1 MVTIQSQPQK
11 HYAKG
16 IILPMLRNK
25 DILELKRRF
34 KKDACTFTKM
44 CGCYVDANKNKVVEL
59 SETFLNLEDEEF
71 YKYLEIAKKAL
82 SGTIGNN
89 LLELKFD
96 DKEKEAG
103 GKQQYLLGLR
113 ESGLKNPELLSHLY
127 DMIIENYDYVGNYL
141 ILIFHDAYDVITKTN
156 DDLKIDE
163 SEEVFQ
169 YLLCAICPVNLS
181 KPGLGY
187 REDENRIGVRIQDWV
202 VGVPDIGFMFPSF
215 IDRSTDI
222 HSLTYYVR
230 DAKDS
235 HKDFVEAALG
245 CIAKRT
251 ATEEQNTFSSIV
263 KTAIAPVIEKSD
275 EMLLEI
281 QENLNDLVEEH
292 EAAMEDLII
301 VEPEEFTL
309 NTDIIKDVLS
319 KSEIPDATVTA
330 IQESFSEEFSD
341 KPPVIKNLVNE
352 KEIEKNNK
360 AKKEIKLLEEVASLK
375 QELNDT
381 KQENIEKAEQIE
393 TLVSMEAPLDEEKAK
408 DWTEVFLRMKP
419 DKAEQVKSET
429 IDGQKY
435 VLIPIA
441 EDEQVNLNGV
451 STNI

>member
-1 MVTIQSQPQK
+1 
-11 HYAKG
+11 
-16 IILPMLRNK
+16 MLRNK

-34 KKDACTFTKM
+34 KKEACTITKM
-44 CGCYVDANKNKVVEL
+44 CGCYVDSNKEKVVKL
-59 SETFLNLEDEEF
+59 NETFLNLEDEEF

-89 LLELKFD
+89 LLELNFA
-96 DKEKEAG
+96 KEEEEQG

-113 ESGLKNPELLSHLY
+113 ESGLKNPDLLEHLY

-141 ILIFHDAYDVITKTN
+141 ILVFHDTYDVITKTN

-187 REDENRIGVRIQDWV
+187 REDQNRIGVRIQDWV
-202 VGVPDIGFMFPSF
+202 VGVPDVGFMFPSF
-215 IDRSTDI
+215 VERSTDI

-235 HKDFVEAALG
+235 HRDFIETALG
-245 CIAKRT
+245 CGAKRT

-263 KTAIAPVIEKSD
+263 KTAIAPIIEKSD
-275 EMLLEI
+275 EVLLEI
-281 QENLNDLVEEH
+281 QENLNNLVEEH

-309 NTDIIKDVLS
+309 NNDIIKEVLT
-319 KSEIPDATVTA
+319 KSDIPDATVA
-330 IQESFSEEFSD
+330 MIQEHFEEEFSD

-360 AKKEIKLLEEVASLK
+360 AKKEIKLLEEVATLK
-375 QELNDT
+375 QELSDT
-381 KQENIEKAEQIE
+381 KQENQEKTEQIE
-393 TLVSMEAPLDEEKAK
+393 NLVSMEAPIDPEKAQE
-408 DWTEVFLRMKP
+408 WAEVFLRMKP
-419 DKAEQVKSET
+419 EKAEQVKT
-429 IDGQKY
+429 QNIDGKTY
-435 VLIPIA
+435 LLIPM
-441 EDEQVNLNGV
+441 EDDEQINLNGV
-451 STNI
+451 CTKL

>member
-1 MVTIQSQPQK
+1 
-11 HYAKG
+11 
-16 IILPMLRNK
+16 MLRNK

-34 KKDACTFTKM
+34 KKESCTFTKM
-44 CGCYVDANKNKVVEL
+44 CGCYVDSNKNKVVEL
-59 SETFLNLEDEEF
+59 SETFLNLDDEEF
-71 YKYLEIAKKAL
+71 YKYLEIAKKTL

-96 DKEKEAG
+96 EKEKETG
-103 GKQQYLLGLR
+103 GKQKYLLGLR

-187 REDENRIGVRIQDWV
+187 REDQKRIGVRIQDWV
-202 VGVPDIGFMFPSF
+202 VGVPDVGFLFPSF
-215 IDRSTDI
+215 VERSSDI
-222 HSLTYYVR
+222 HTLTYYVR

-235 HKDFVEAALG
+235 HKDFIEAALG
-245 CIAKRT
+245 CGAKRT

-263 KTAIAPVIEKSD
+263 KTAIAPIIEKSD
-275 EMLLEI
+275 EVLLEI
-281 QENLNDLVEEH
+281 QENLNNLVEEH

-309 NTDIIKDVLS
+309 NTEIIKEVLA
-319 KSEIPDATVTA
+319 KSDIPDATVTA
-330 IQESFSEEFSD
+330 IQEHFTEEFND

-360 AKKEIKLLEEVASLK
+360 IKKEIKLLEEVSSLK
-375 QELNDT
+375 QELKDT
-381 KQENIEKAEQIE
+381 KQENLEKAEQIE
-393 TLVSMEAPLDEEKAK
+393 TLVSMETPLDEEKAK
-408 DWTEVFLRMKP
+408 DWAEVFLRMKP
-419 DKAEQVKSET
+419 DKAQKVKAQT

-435 VLIPIA
+435 LLIPM
-441 EDEQVNLNGV
+441 EDDEHINLNGV
-451 STNI
+451 ATSI

>member
-1 MVTIQSQPQK
+1 
-11 HYAKG
+11 
-16 IILPMLRNK
+16 MLRNK

-251 ATEEQNTFSSIV
+251 ATEEQNAFSSIV

-381 KQENIEKAEQIE
+381 KQENIEKSEQIE

-435 VLIPIA
+435 VLIPIE